1 MARRKR
7 KEEEPDWVAPE
18 FDEIG
23 YMRREIQGARA
34 AVATILWAV
43 VGAVVAALLFFVSPP
58 LAFFAGIAV
67 GFGLYFILPLLGIK
81 TDAFQRK
88 DWAGHGITYFFSWLA
103 VWIILLNQP
112 FGDFTDPT
120 IQGITV
126 SPCGSSTA
134 LCPVPGSSTSA
145 NLLCAVPVSGSV
157 SLVMNGSTSI
167 YLIFRATDNAGLGP
181 LHVNVTPESQT
192 GFEVGWTPLSGRN
205 QCAGHE
211 SEDYPAGSYNVTFA
225 LNPPAS
231 RYTFAIV
238 ATDRAGRSVS
248 ASVVVLPL

>member
-43 VGAVVAALLFFVSPP
+43 VGAIVAFLLFSVSPA

-67 GFGLYFILPLLGIK
+67 AFGLYFILPLFGIK
-81 TDAFQRK
+81 IDAFQRK

-103 VWIILLNQP
+103 VWIILLNPP

-120 IQGITV
+120 VQGISV
-126 SPCGSSTA
+126 SPYSAGYTGDLPCYVPVGSQ
-134 LCPVPGSSTSA
+134 V
-145 NLLCAVPVSGSV
+145 AVPMGSP
-157 SLVMNGSTSI
+157 SNTSI
-167 YLIFRATDNAGLGP
+167 IVLFRATDNVGLAS
-181 LHVNVTPESQT
+181 LHVNVTPASTT
-192 GFEVGWTPLSGRN
+192 GFEVSWTLLSGKS
-205 QCAGHE
+205 QCVDHRP
-211 SEDYPAGSYNVTFA
+211 EDYPAGTYNVTFD
-225 LNPPAS
+225 NTAS
-231 RYTFAIV
+231 SYTVAIV
-238 ATDRAGRSVS
+238 ATDRAGHSTS
-248 ASVVVLPL
+248 ASVVVLPQ